1 MAHLKLEK
9 GELKIEVLNVR
20 ESVVKKMLVSIFAH
34 IEGGSFVEKFE
45 TFTDAFDERPNE
57 VIEGEKKEQHKEPIK
72 NFIKPVDGI
81 RTLENGVK
89 EYKTFYSCSCGHTG
103 TRYIEDHEKTTTCH
117 KCKSEMNVTPI
128 EGGPDK
134 DFNYFVAY

>member
-1 MAHLKLEK
+1 MAHLKIEK

-20 ESVVKKMLVSIFAH
+20 ESVVKKMLVSIFEH

-45 TFTDAFDERPNE
+45 TFTDIFEDRPNE
-57 VIEGEKKEQHKEPIK
+57 VIEGEKKEQHKV
-72 NFIKPVDGI
+72 FIKPVDGI
-81 RTLENGVK
+81 RTLEDGTK

-103 TRYIEDHEKTTTCH
+103 TRYIEDYEEVTSCH
-117 KCKSEMNVTPI
+117 KCKTKMNVTKI

-134 DFNYFVAY
+134 DFNYFIAY